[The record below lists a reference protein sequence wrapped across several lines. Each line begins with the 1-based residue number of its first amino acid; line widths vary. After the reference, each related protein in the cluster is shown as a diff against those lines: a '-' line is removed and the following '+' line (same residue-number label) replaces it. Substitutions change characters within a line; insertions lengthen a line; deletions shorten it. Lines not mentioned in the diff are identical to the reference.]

1 MGSETK
7 VVPTTSNTQQQ
18 VQIPQYLQDAGMAAT
33 AKAADYAST
42 PYTPFSGEQVA
53 PLTANQNTAISTAA
67 GGAPGASAD
76 MDAARAYLQQAGG
89 NIGTGTGAVDAATQV
104 ANQTAGAGM
113 GQADLGATLASLAGT
128 KAAGTTDAGASD
140 LAAARGYN
148 ASSAAPVSADQ
159 ISSYFNPY
167 VQTALDPVLN
177 NITRSSQQTGAG
189 LASKAAMTGAFGG
202 ARSTLQQTQNNADLL
217 RQIATTSGAG
227 YSDAY
232 DKALAASQA
241 DKARQAAAAGTSISI
256 GAGANT
262 DANDAT
268 NRLVTSAAANNDSA
282 KTLSGLADSTQQR
295 FLNLVAPSVSLAG
308 ANQDA
313 AKTSSGLAASDSQLT
328 TDQIN
333 RLLTTGGV
341 QQTEQQNLDN
351 TAYQQYQNQQDYA
364 LKQLN
369 ALIAAAGGV
378 PYGTST
384 TSNTQGTQVVQ
395 SPSVFGQIAGAVAS
409 GVGAYAASNRDWKED
424 FEAVDDEDILAKF
437 RNLTVESYNY
447 KPDVAGLI
455 ENGAGRKIGPMSG
468 DWGREFHGD
477 PDAKVIAMP
486 EMMGAMVSAVRAL
499 EARTRKAA

>member
-1 MGSETK
+1 MGSSTQ

-18 VQIPQYLQDAGMAAT
+18 VQIPQYLQDAGIAAT
-33 AKAADYAST
+33 SKAQDYANT

-67 GGAPGASAD
+67 GGAPGAGAD

-89 NIGTGTGAVDAATQV
+89 NISTGTGAVGAATDV
-104 ANQTAGAGM
+104 ANSTAGAGM
-113 GQADLGATLASLAGT
+113 GSADLGSTLASLAGS
-128 KAAGTTDAGASD
+128 KAAGTTDAGAGD

-148 ASSAAPVSADQ
+148 AASASPVSADQ

-189 LASKAAMTGAFGG
+189 LTAKAAMTGAFGG
-202 ARSTLQQTQNNADLL
+202 SRATLEQTQNNADLL

-241 DKARQAAAAGTSISI
+241 DKARQAAAAGTSLSTA
-256 GAGANT
+256 AGADT
-262 DANDAT
+262 EANDAVS
-268 NRLVTSAAANNDSA
+268 RLTQGAAANEAAGTTASN
-282 KTLSGLADSTQQR
+282 LADATQNR
-295 FLNLVAPSVSLAG
+295 FLALVNPSVALSG

-313 AKTSSGLAASDSQLT
+313 SKTSSGLAAQDSQLT

-341 QQTEQQNLDN
+341 QQTQQQNIDN

-395 SPSVFGQIAGAVAS
+395 SPSIFGQIAGGLGAAA
-409 GVGAYAASNRDWKED
+409 GAYAASNRDWKED
-424 FEAVDDEDILAKF
+424 FEAVEDEDILDKF
-437 RNLTVESYNY
+437 RNLTVEKYRY
-447 KPDVAGLI
+447 KPEVREAIGDD
-455 ENGAGRKIGPMSG
+455 GRERIGPMAQDWAKEFGG
-468 DWGREFHGD
+468 DGKIV
-477 PDAKVIAMP
+477 PMP
-486 EMMGAMVSAVRAL
+486 EMLGALTSAVRAL